1 MPESKPVSVSKAEFD
16 RLQEKLVPLWKSI
29 ERFNQDP
36 QTIVVVPSMSID
48 AIGSGT
54 LMQAFEERFLFLLL
68 LLRQPRA
75 RLIYVTSQMIL
86 PNIIDYYLDLLP
98 GVIPSHARPRLFL
111 IAPLDGSARP
121 LSDKL
126 LDRPRLIERIRSLI
140 MDPARAHLVPFNT
153 TSREKELA
161 LRLGIPMYGAD
172 PKFFSLGTKSGC
184 RKIFMEENVPHPL
197 GHENLG
203 SKEELIEAIAQM
215 RARKPSIKQVLVKL
229 NEGVSGKGNAIID
242 LRGLPAVVPTGRDD
256 AGSRNRPRGGRDR
269 RSRLQR
275 IDDAGHTDVS
285 TRTGSPI
292 LATTSKERAMLE
304 ERLRAMQFESKA
316 VTYESYMKKL
326 EERKGIVEER
336 IMGEEFRSPS
346 VQLRIT
352 PLGKVELLSTHDQL
366 LGGPSGQS
374 YLGCVF
380 PADKGYAALITREAA
395 KVGKRLA
402 KEGVIGRF
410 ALDFV
415 VVRSNGKW
423 EPYAIEINLRKGGTT
438 HPFLTLQFL
447 TDGKYD
453 PDTAIFTAPNGQQK
467 FFVASDHV
475 ESPAYRTLTP
485 DDLFDIVVRHNLH
498 FGQTR
503 QTGVVFHMM
512 SALGELG
519 RTGLTAVGNSR
530 DDAEALYERAIAVL
544 DQETR
549 SDGDALRG

>member
-1 MPESKPVSVSKAEFD
+1 MNPSIPDSQADFD
-16 RLQEKLVPLWKSI
+16 QLQKKLVPLWKSI

-48 AIGSGT
+48 AIGSGAV
-54 LMQAFEERFLFLLL
+54 MQAYEERFLFLLL

-75 RLIYVTSQMIL
+75 RLVYVTSQTIL
-86 PNIIDYYLDLLP
+86 PSIIDYYLDLLP
-98 GVIPSHARPRLFL
+98 GVISSHARQRLFL
-111 IAPLDGSARP
+111 LSPLDGSVRA

-126 LDRPRLIERIRSLI
+126 LARPRLIERIRSLI
-140 MDPARAHLVPFNT
+140 MDPDRAHLVPFNT
-153 TSREKELA
+153 TNREKELA
-161 LRLGIPMYGAD
+161 VRLGIPMYGAD
-172 PKFFSLGTKSGC
+172 PKFFPLGTKSGC
-184 RKIFMEENVPHPL
+184 RKIFMEEDVPHPL

-203 SKEELIEAIAQM
+203 SKEDLIEAIAQM
-215 RARKPSIKQVLVKL
+215 RATKPSIKQVLVKL
-229 NEGVSGKGNAIID
+229 NEGVSGEGNAIID
-242 LRGLPAVVPTGRDD
+242 LSGLPPV
-256 AGSRNRPRGGRDR
+256 AG
-269 RSRLQR
+269 
-275 IDDAGHTDVS
+275 IDDAGRRTVS
-285 TRTGSPI
+285 TGSGSPI
-292 LATTSKERAMLE
+292 PATTSKERAMLE
-304 ERLRAMQFESKA
+304 ERLRAMQFELKG
-316 VTYESYMKKL
+316 VTYDTYMKL
-326 EERKGIVEER
+326 LQERKGVVEER

-346 VQLRIT
+346 VQLRVT
-352 PLGKVELLSTHDQL
+352 PLGGVELLSTHDQL

-380 PADKGYAALITREAA
+380 PGDTGYAALITREAA
-395 KVGKRLA
+395 KVGRRLA

-447 TDGKYD
+447 TDGTYD
-453 PDTAIFTAPNGQQK
+453 PEMAIFTAPNGQQK

-475 ESPAYRTLTP
+475 ESPRYRTLTP

-498 FGQTR
+498 FDQTR

-519 RTGLTAVGNSR
+519 RTGLTAVGNSHQ
-530 DDAEALYERAIAVL
+530 DAKATYDRAVAVL
-544 DQETR
+544 DEETR
-549 SDGDALRG
+549 EGAIR

>member
-1 MPESKPVSVSKAEFD
+1 MKSAIPDSQAEFD
-16 RLQEKLVPLWKSI
+16 RLQKKLVPLWKSI
-29 ERFNQDP
+29 ERLNQDP

-48 AIGSGT
+48 AIGSGAV
-54 LMQAFEERFLFLLL
+54 MQAYEERFLFLLL

-75 RLIYVTSQMIL
+75 RLIYVTSQTIL
-86 PNIIDYYLDLLP
+86 PSIIDYYLDLLP
-98 GVIPSHARPRLFL
+98 GVIPSHARQRLFL
-111 IAPLDGSARP
+111 IAPLDGSVCP

-126 LDRPRLIERIRSLI
+126 LARPRLIERIRSLI
-140 MDPARAHLVPFNT
+140 MDADRAHLVPFNT
-153 TSREKELA
+153 TNREKELA

-172 PKFFSLGTKSGC
+172 PKFFPLGTKSGC

-197 GHENLG
+197 GHENIG
-203 SKEELIEAIAQM
+203 SEEDLIDAIVQM

-229 NEGVSGKGNAIID
+229 NEGVSGEGNAIID
-242 LRGLPAVVPTGRDD
+242 LTGLPAPG
-256 AGSRNRPRGGRDR
+256 N
-269 RSRLQR
+269 
-275 IDDAGHTDVS
+275 
-285 TRTGSPI
+285 
-292 LATTSKERAMLE
+292 SKERAMLE
-304 ERLRAMQFESKA
+304 ERLRAMQFELEG

-326 EERKGIVEER
+326 QERKAVVEER

-352 PLGKVELLSTHDQL
+352 PLGAVELLSTHDQL
-366 LGGPSGQS
+366 LGGPSGQR

-380 PADKGYAALITREAA
+380 PAATGYAALITQEAA
-395 KVGKRLA
+395 KVGRRLA

-415 VVRSNGKW
+415 VVRTNGKW
-423 EPYAIEINLRKGGTT
+423 DPYAIEINLRKGGTT

-453 PDTAIFTAPNGQQK
+453 PDTAIFRAPNGQQK

-475 ESPAYRTLTP
+475 ESPMYRTLTP

-498 FGQTR
+498 FDQTR

-519 RTGLTAVGNSR
+519 RTGLTAVGNSHE
-530 DDAEALYERAIAVL
+530 DAKAVYERAVIVL
-544 DQETR
+544 DQEAGAAT
-549 SDGDALRG
+549 SAT